1 MVLKTD
7 ENGDE
12 YFNYYDISEV
22 QDDTLKFLSDFVD
35 NFLHTIVL
43 QCLIIGLVFFIF
55 LVLLW
60 IFSHDVCIPCVAC
73 FNSKGAW
80 LYNIILCLTCGL
92 LRKPAFRIV
101 ERYCKRDGIFLQYN
115 DYKEKIRQFD
125 EMAKLVDE
133 GDKGLIDK
141 VLQSYKFKYDPYRI
155 VTERETR
162 IKIKEEEKMKAKEKE
177 KEKEKEK
184 VKEKTKEKEK
194 NTGILAG
201 IVTKVK
207 TTLASK
213 FRGKVTKR
221 VKKKRVK
228 KK

>member
-1 MVLKTD
+1 MSLCILKHILHVFKFHEGDYDFLHVSYFLDHRQQSQVCSIEFDSYPEGCIHHSIEDLKARWNRYCYETLITVHKMVLKTD

-141 VLQSYKFKYDPYRI
+141 G
-155 VTERETR
+155 
-162 IKIKEEEKMKAKEKE
+162 
-177 KEKEKEK
+177 
-184 VKEKTKEKEK
+184 
-194 NTGILAG
+194 N
-201 IVTKVK
+201 
-207 TTLASK
+207 
-213 FRGKVTKR
+213 
-221 VKKKRVK
+221 
-228 KK
+228 